1 MVGLVVAIHQHLLV
15 GEMDAPGLLLILL
28 VLLLLGALVLAGR
41 SILLGWT
48 LELLGAGALDLGGLR
63 IFLVRLGL
71 GNLFQMPLLGRLL
84 AFIIPAWPG
93 LHAQDLLGQLP
104 DGSKDGALA
113 CGVLARASEAAAK
126 GSLPMT
132 GPAGIVRGLRSEV
145 ADHQV
150 SELAHLRALRLCL
163 RGVPEL
169 GGHLH
174 FLEGGEDRVL
184 AQNQGLM
191 GVGGGE
197 DLGWMRRGGE
207 DLLPVVLFI
216 GWQPGRGGCI
226 GGIRGTGGGCVG

>member
-1 MVGLVVAIHQHLLV
+1 
-15 GEMDAPGLLLILL
+15 
-28 VLLLLGALVLAGR
+28 
-41 SILLGWT
+41 
-48 LELLGAGALDLGGLR
+48 
-63 IFLVRLGL
+63 
-71 GNLFQMPLLGRLL
+71 
-84 AFIIPAWPG
+84 
-93 LHAQDLLGQLP
+93 
-104 DGSKDGALA
+104 
-113 CGVLARASEAAAK
+113 
-126 GSLPMT
+126 MT
-132 GPAGIVRGLRSEV
+132 GPAGIVGGLRFEV

-150 SELAHLRALRLCL
+150 SEPAHLRALRLCL
-163 RGVPEL
+163 RGVPEI

-226 GGIRGTGGGCVG
+226 DGIRGTGGGCVG

>member
-1 MVGLVVAIHQHLLV
+1 MVGLVVAIHQHLLI
-15 GEMDAPGLLLILL
+15 GEMNALGLLLIPLA
-28 VLLLLGALVLAGR
+28 LLLLGALVLAGR

-48 LELLGAGALDLGGLR
+48 LELLGAGAIDLGGLR
-63 IFLVRLGL
+63 IFLVRLGQGDL
-71 GNLFQMPLLGRLL
+71 LQMPSLGPLL
-84 AFIIPAWPG
+84 AFLIPAWPG
-93 LHAQDLLGQLP
+93 LRAQDLLGQLP
-104 DGSKDGALA
+104 DGSRDGALA

-163 RGVPEL
+163 RGVPEI

-174 FLEGGEDRVL
+174 FLEGGEDRIL

-216 GWQPGRGGCI
+216 GWQPGLGGCI
-226 GGIRGTGGGCVG
+226 GRIRGTGGGCVG